1 MSPKNNFGGGIHMIM
16 WLIQVIILIILMKFI
31 AEIGLSGSCTIFA
44 VLYVIDAAVTSF
56 TLTGILTAVITGII
70 AGAIAYFL
78 AKFFLFLG
86 EIGSFLVGILLV
98 LAILALIF

>member
-1 MSPKNNFGGGIHMIM
+1 MII
-16 WLIQVIILIILMKFI
+16 WLIHVILLFIIMKFI

-44 VLYVIDAAVTSF
+44 LLYVIEAAVVSF
-56 TLTGILTAVITGII
+56 SLGSIVTALIGGIV

-86 EIGSFLVGILLV
+86 EIGSAIVGILFIIV
-98 LAILALIF
+98 LLAAIF

>member
-1 MSPKNNFGGGIHMIM
+1 MIM

-31 AEIGLSGSCTIFA
+31 AEIGLSGACTIFA

-56 TLTGILTAVITGII
+56 TLSSIITAVIAGII
-70 AGAIAYFL
+70 AGTIAYIL

-86 EIGSFLVGILLV
+86 RIGSFLVGILFI